1 MINCVVAI
9 ERGHGIGLDGSMPWP
24 HLKGDMS
31 WFKTLT
37 TGHVVI
43 MGSTTWRSLS
53 KPLPNR
59 VNIVISRNFCIG
71 ADHQFLTPKD
81 ALEACKT
88 FYSDKEIFIIG
99 GQALYDSTMDVIDR
113 FYITEINTE
122 YACDKHFNFKYV
134 KDTFTNVIE
143 HKIHTEPV
151 PFVIKEYN
159 K

>member
-43 MGSTTWRSLS
+43 MGSNTWRSLP

-59 VNIVISRNFCIG
+59 VNMVIGRNFCFG
-71 ADHQFLTPKD
+71 SSHQFFTPKD
-81 ALEACKT
+81 ALEACNT
-88 FYSDKEIFIIG
+88 LYPDKEIFIIG
-99 GQALYDSTMDVIDR
+99 GQALYDSTMDLIER
-113 FYITEINTE
+113 FYITEIDADYT
-122 YACDKHFNFKYV
+122 CDKYFNFKYV
-134 KDTFTNVIE
+134 NDTFTTVIE
-143 HKIHTEPV
+143 HATHKDPV
-151 PFVIKEYN
+151 SFVIKEYT